1 MSGVTTWASSVILR
15 NGNVAPGSQLAV
27 ARPEKDDTKL
37 RVFYQENPDTSGKHP
52 VVEILYYK
60 GRRGRVS
67 WQVQGAKILE
77 ARENSRLSAVSA
89 RKSGDVRLYYQG
101 ESGLI
106 MESFWDSGGIG
117 RWEKS
122 E

>member
-1 MSGVTTWASSVILR
+1 MTTWAYSVILQ

-37 RVFYQENPDTSGKHP
+37 RVFYQENPDASGKHP
-52 VVEILYYK
+52 VREILYYK
-60 GRRGRVS
+60 GRRGRAG
-67 WQVQGAKILE
+67 WQVLGPRILG

-89 RKSGDVRLYYQG
+89 RKSKDVRLYYQG
-101 ESGLI
+101 ESGFI
-106 MESFWDSGGIG
+106 MESFWDNGGIG
-117 RWEKS
+117 RWETS